1 MAESSHYYPIL
12 KGKAGEINAVARVP
26 LEHRGFFTP
35 IVEIPPPE
43 ITGEGGQ
50 RQSVDVHV
58 RQFATRL
65 AEGWSDGPSF
75 FVDCGLVDGFGRMAS
90 GERPLE
96 YLMDEI
102 AGQRGLRVAPAV
114 RTTAFGDSDE
124 AMRRLFERFGPQ
136 VCIRLADN
144 DFRSDVGSWLIQELG
159 RWGVSP
165 LSTHVI
171 VDLGRAGEG
180 DTFAKALAAGA
191 VVRSL
196 TQASGEWRGVAVAA
210 TGMPDSVSTLQPD
223 TVHRIPRYEM
233 TVWRSL
239 LREGVPRKLA
249 FGDYGVTGA
258 GTSQF
263 DPTKMSPPGMKV
275 RYTVQDEYVIVRRP
289 RRQKGDVEG
298 HRLLAKK
305 IRTLPDYS
313 GREFSWGDE
322 YIDDSATGAKGSR
335 QSSIWIAA
343 STSHHLQFLL
353 TQLGLVGS

>member
-12 KGKAGEINAVARVP
+12 KGKAGEIDAVARVP

-35 IVEIPPPE
+35 IVEIPPPQ
-43 ITGEGGQ
+43 ITGEDGR

-65 AEGWSDGPSF
+65 AAGWSDGPSF
-75 FVDCGLVDGFGRMAS
+75 FVDCGLVNGSRMAG
-90 GERPLE
+90 GEGPLE

-102 AGQRGLRVAPAV
+102 AGRRGLRVAPAV
-114 RTTAFGDSDE
+114 RTTAFGAGDE
-124 AMRRLFERFGPQ
+124 TLRQLFQRFGPQ
-136 VCIRLADN
+136 LCIRLADS
-144 DFRSDVGSWLIQELG
+144 DFRSDVGPWLVQELG

-171 VDLGRAGEG
+171 VDLGRVGEG
-180 DTFAKALAAGA
+180 DTFIKALAAGA

-196 TQASGEWRGVAVAA
+196 TRASSEWRAIAVAA
-210 TGMPDSVSTLQPD
+210 TGMPDSVSSLQPD
-223 TVHRIPRYEM
+223 TVHRIPRGEM
-233 TVWRSL
+233 TVWKSL

-263 DPTKMSPPGMKV
+263 DPTKMSPPGSKV
-275 RYTVQDEYVIVRRP
+275 RYTVQDEFVIVRRT

-298 HRLLAKK
+298 HGLLARK

-313 GREFSWGDE
+313 GRGFSWGDE
-322 YIDDSATGAKGSR
+322 YIDESAAGAKVSR
-335 QSSIWIAA
+335 RSSMWIAA
-343 STSHHLQFLL
+343 STSHHLRFLL